1 MVETNVRVER
11 TRKRKTWMVN
21 AVEARHHALLLAF
34 ATWVVSIVIA
44 FGGSGRMSA
53 LGQLVGPDF
62 VHFYTFGHLAREGRI
77 AQAYDWQAF
86 HASQVTFVPE
96 SAGAIYPPVYPPHA
110 AVIFIPFSVLSFTDA
125 LRTWSAISI
134 LLYGGIVWVAWRS
147 ARTHLP
153 DRVLVFAAAAG
164 FPPFWQV
171 VMNGQITVIV
181 LGAFLLAWLALEHNR
196 NFLAGCAL
204 GLLAIKPQ
212 FGLPFAAIVLVR
224 RDWRMLG
231 GAIASVALQALIVSL
246 TLGSEAFLGYYSML
260 PSIVAHADALE
271 PKAFQSHS
279 IRSLTRLLPA
289 WIGVP
294 AWLLAATLV
303 LWKTASSWS
312 LDAPL
317 TVRFGLAMVASVL
330 VSPHLLVYDAAV
342 LVLPLIWFAAWFVQH
357 GNVTALQQFG
367 ALTYALFFAFLAPS
381 AALIAF

>member
-1 MVETNVRVER
+1 
-11 TRKRKTWMVN
+11 
-21 AVEARHHALLLAF
+21 
-34 ATWVVSIVIA
+34 
-44 FGGSGRMSA
+44 
-53 LGQLVGPDF
+53 
-62 VHFYTFGHLAREGRI
+62 
-77 AQAYDWQAF
+77 
-86 HASQVTFVPE
+86 
-96 SAGAIYPPVYPPHA
+96 
-110 AVIFIPFSVLSFTDA
+110 
-125 LRTWSAISI
+125 
-134 LLYGGIVWVAWRS
+134 
-147 ARTHLP
+147 
-153 DRVLVFAAAAG
+153 
-164 FPPFWQV
+164 
-171 VMNGQITVIV
+171 
-181 LGAFLLAWLALEHNR
+181 
-196 NFLAGCAL
+196 
-204 GLLAIKPQ
+204 
-212 FGLPFAAIVLVR
+212 
-224 RDWRMLG
+224 MLG
-231 GAIASVALQALIVSL
+231 GAIASVALQALIVWL

-381 AALIAF
+381 AALIYVQVSVPLMLWLFWLVVNRMVQTNSFRQGLDLRTGALASGSVS